1 MKHGSNVYPFVQS
14 DLSGNSIYGDVHY
27 EHIRGMEVQKYLREG
42 CYHHIKYFAANF
54 LATLIWRRPLNITT
68 LVAPTHRGLVRVSDG
83 TSTQVVAWTT
93 DKWRAKIIERGIY
106 NVRDS

>member
-1 MKHGSNVYPFVQS
+1 MN
-14 DLSGNSIYGDVHY
+14 
-27 EHIRGMEVQKYLREG
+27 IRDSMRAGKYLG
-42 CYHHIKYFAANF
+42 KSCYHRIECSAANS
-54 LATLIWRRPLNITT
+54 LAAFMWRRPLNITT

>member
-1 MKHGSNVYPFVQS
+1 MNIQDKMGAEKFPRKNYYYRIECS
-14 DLSGNSIYGDVHY
+14 
-27 EHIRGMEVQKYLREG
+27 
-42 CYHHIKYFAANF
+42 AANS
-54 LATLIWRRPLNITT
+54 LAAFMWRRPLNITT
-68 LVAPTHRGLVRVSDG
+68 LVAPTHKGLVRVSDG